1 MRRGGGN
8 LRNGS
13 RRATT
18 ALPRTALLVCATTL
32 ACAAPR
38 AEPAPAP
45 PTPQKTPEGP
55 ASIPKTIELPR
66 KQALELV
73 CTLLDARD
81 RDCDRRITVLDE
93 QRRVASDSR
102 PEWPYVLSAGG
113 APIQLRARHEAA
125 QFVQE
130 SVLALRDTT
139 ATVTLDLER
148 IRDDPVSYLAHRIRE
163 HAWSALTRRIDS
175 DPEALARAAADTKL
189 DTTSASSA
197 LDLCPPA
204 GDACTA
210 PNAQKPVAP
219 PQPARQLYAYYP
231 ESDPRA
237 RAAFE
242 KRDQV
247 GLVKLLPLPKAPDA
261 AWVLSTTRAGRHGLL
276 TLALD
281 QQGRGLPFVVPGGR
295 FNELYGWDS
304 YFIVRG
310 LLEHEGHFDLAR
322 AMVENQA
329 YEIEH
334 YSKILNANRTYYLT
348 RSQPP
353 FFAST
358 LLEVSRRLGSRVDT
372 EWLARMLRAALREYR
387 SIWTA
392 SPRRLELC
400 DGDACLSRYF
410 DEGRGEPPE
419 VEPGHFVW
427 FYQAHAL
434 AHGHCTPP
442 AAERESQE
450 RFVACAEDLARRYR
464 AGTLKDA
471 AIDRFFANDRAM
483 RESGHDTT
491 FRWFDG
497 EDRCSDFATVD
508 LNALIFKYEVD
519 LATLIAERFDGKG
532 ETVSQTELCERAR
545 ARSRLVKKYLWDER
559 RGLFFDYDTKNRRRS
574 SYLAATTLYPLWAST
589 PNVCGATLVDPGM
602 ARALRDAALPEL
614 EAAGGLMASAP
625 SSLAGAA
632 RPRLLE
638 RTPGGSFESRELA
651 RQWEAPN
658 GWAPHQLLAVEG
670 LRAAGFTAD
679 AERLQYRWLYTIAVN
694 SADYHGT
701 VPEKFDVKARSH
713 AVFAEYG
720 NVNTDFAYISDEGF
734 GWMNASFVVGLRQL
748 EPRLRS
754 ALEALT
760 PPERLF

>member
-1 MRRGGGN
+1 MRRGVGN
-8 LRNGS
+8 LWNGS

-18 ALPRTALLVCATTL
+18 ARPRTALLVCATTL

-38 AEPAPAP
+38 AEPVPAL
-45 PTPQKTPEGP
+45 PTPQRAPEAP
-55 ASIPKTIELPR
+55 AGIPKKIELPR

-73 CTLLDARD
+73 CTLLDDRD

-102 PEWPYVLSAGG
+102 PEWPYALSAGG
-113 APIQLRARHEAA
+113 TPIQLRARHEAA

-130 SVLALRDTT
+130 SVLALRDAA

-148 IRDDPVSYLAHRIRE
+148 IRDNPVSYLAHRIRE

-210 PNAQKPVAP
+210 PSAQKPVAP
-219 PQPARQLYAYYP
+219 PRPARQLYAYYP

-281 QQGRGLPFVVPGGR
+281 EQGRGLPFVVPGGR

-372 EWLARMLRAALREYR
+372 QWLARMLRAALREYR

-392 SPRRLELC
+392 PPRRLELC
-400 DGDACLSRYF
+400 DGGACLSRYF

-419 VEPGHFVW
+419 VEPGHFAW

-442 AAERESQE
+442 AAESESQE
-450 RFVACAEDLARRYR
+450 RFVTCADDLARRYR

-483 RESGHDTT
+483 RESGVLRQVSPIFDTKALGYST
-491 FRWFDG
+491 SLVAMRVPEDRLTTGMIAAMPLAESMALPFVGSPPFSRRGISVEWFDYSG
-497 EDRCSDFATVD
+497 YPEYPQ
-508 LNALIFKYEVD
+508 LWGPYE
-519 LATLIAERFDGKG
+519 
-532 ETVSQTELCERAR
+532 
-545 ARSRLVKKYLWDER
+545 
-559 RGLFFDYDTKNRRRS
+559 
-574 SYLAATTLYPLWAST
+574 
-589 PNVCGATLVDPGM
+589 
-602 ARALRDAALPEL
+602 
-614 EAAGGLMASAP
+614 
-625 SSLAGAA
+625 
-632 RPRLLE
+632 
-638 RTPGGSFESRELA
+638 
-651 RQWEAPN
+651 
-658 GWAPHQLLAVEG
+658 
-670 LRAAGFTAD
+670 
-679 AERLQYRWLYTIAVN
+679 
-694 SADYHGT
+694 
-701 VPEKFDVKARSH
+701 H
-713 AVFAEYG
+713 AVSVFDLMFNCGVESTRYMKFAG
-720 NVNTDFAYISDEGF
+720 
-734 GWMNASFVVGLRQL
+734 R
-748 EPRLRS
+748 
-754 ALEALT
+754 
-760 PPERLF
+760 

>member
-1 MRRGGGN
+1 MRRRSGS
-8 LRNGS
+8 LRH
-13 RRATT
+13 RRHRKLT
-18 ALPRTALLVCATTL
+18 AAGKALVCAATL

-38 AEPAPAP
+38 AEPPPAP
-45 PTPQKTPEGP
+45 PSLRKTSDP
-55 ASIPKTIELPR
+55 AARVVKTIELPR

-73 CTLLDARD
+73 CTLLEDRD

-93 QRRVASDSR
+93 RRRAASDAR
-102 PEWPYVLSAGG
+102 PEWPYALSAGG
-113 APIQLRARHEAA
+113 TPIELRARHEAA

-130 SVLALRDTT
+130 SVLALRDTA

-148 IRDDPVSYLAHRIRE
+148 IRDNPVSYLAHHIRE

-175 DPEALARAAADTKL
+175 DPDALARAAADTKL
-189 DTTSASSA
+189 DNTSASAA
-197 LDLCPPA
+197 LELCPRA
-204 GDACTA
+204 RDACTVPA
-210 PNAQKPVAP
+210 AEKPALP
-219 PQPARQLYAYYP
+219 PPARQLYAYYP

-237 RAAFE
+237 RTAFE
-242 KRDQV
+242 KRGQV
-247 GLVKLLPLPKAPDA
+247 GRVQLLPLPKVPDA

-281 QQGRGLPFVVPGGR
+281 EQGHGLPFVVPGGR

-310 LLEHEGHFDLAR
+310 LLEHEDHLDLAR

-358 LLEVSRRLGSRVDT
+358 LLEVSRRLGSRADT
-372 EWLARMLRAALREYR
+372 QWLTRMLRAALREYR

-392 SPRRLELC
+392 APRRLELC
-400 DGDACLSRYF
+400 DGDVCLSRYF
-410 DEGRGEPPE
+410 DEGSGEPPE
-419 VEPGHFVW
+419 VEPGHFAW

-434 AHGHCTPP
+434 GHGHCAPP

-450 RFVACAEDLARRYR
+450 RFVACADDLARRYR

-508 LNALIFKYEVD
+508 LNTLIFKYEVD
-519 LATLIAERFDGKG
+519 LATLLAERFDGKG

-589 PNVCGATLVDPGM
+589 PNVCGATLVEPAM

-614 EAAGGLMASAP
+614 EAPGGLMASAP
-625 SSLAGAA
+625 SSLSGAA
-632 RPRLLE
+632 RPRVLE
-638 RTPGGSFESRELA
+638 RTPGGAFESRELA

-658 GWAPHQLLAVEG
+658 GWAPHQMLAVEG

-748 EPRLRS
+748 DPRLRS

-760 PPERLF
+760 PPERVF

>member
-1 MRRGGGN
+1 M
-8 LRNGS
+8 
-13 RRATT
+13 A
-18 ALPRTALLVCATTL
+18 APPKKALLVCSLAL
-32 ACAAPR
+32 ACATPR

-45 PTPQKTPEGP
+45 APARKTPD
-55 ASIPKTIELPR
+55 ARARALKTIELPR
-66 KQALELV
+66 KQAIELV
-73 CTLLDARD
+73 CTLLADRD

-93 QRRVASDSR
+93 QRRVASER
-102 PEWPYVLSAGG
+102 PEWPYSLSASGT
-113 APIQLRARHEAA
+113 PIELRARHEAA

-130 SVLALRDTT
+130 SVLALRDT
-139 ATVTLDLER
+139 AALVTLDLER
-148 IRDDPVSYLAHRIRE
+148 IRDNPVSYLAHRIRD
-163 HAWSALTRRIDS
+163 HAWSALTRRIDA
-175 DPEALARAAADTKL
+175 DPQALERAAADTKL
-189 DTTSASSA
+189 DTTSASAA
-197 LDLCPPA
+197 LELCPPA
-204 GDACTA
+204 ANVCAAASAAKSAA
-210 PNAQKPVAP
+210 PG
-219 PQPARQLYAYYP
+219 QPARQLYAYYP

-242 KRDQV
+242 KREQV

-281 QQGRGLPFVVPGGR
+281 EQGRGVPFVVPGGR

-310 LLEHEGHFDLAR
+310 LLEHDGHLALAR

-334 YSKILNANRTYYLT
+334 YSKILNANRSYYLT

-358 LLEVSRRLGSRVDT
+358 LLAVSRRLGSQVDT
-372 EWLARMLRAALREYR
+372 AWLTRMLRAALREYR
-387 SIWTA
+387 TIWTA
-392 SPRRLELC
+392 PPRRLELC
-400 DGDACLSRYF
+400 DGDACLARYF
-410 DEGRGEPPE
+410 DEGTGEPPE
-419 VEPGHFVW
+419 VEPGHFGW
-427 FYQAHAL
+427 FYQAHAVL
-434 AHGHCTPP
+434 HGHCKP
-442 AAERESQE
+442 AAASEESQE
-450 RFVACAEDLARRYR
+450 RFVACADDLARRYR

-471 AIDRFFANDRAM
+471 AIDRFFSNDRAM
-483 RESGHDTT
+483 RESGHDTS

-519 LATLIAERFDGKG
+519 LATLLAERFNGKA
-532 ETVSQTELCERAR
+532 ENATQTELCESARKRA
-545 ARSRLVKKYLWDER
+545 RLVKKHLWDER
-559 RGLFFDYDTKNRRRS
+559 RGLFFDYDTKHGRRS

-589 PNVCGATLVDPGM
+589 PNACGATLVDPAM
-602 ARALRDAALPEL
+602 AQALRNAALPEL
-614 EAAGGLMASAP
+614 EAPGGLMASAP
-625 SSLAGAA
+625 SSLAGVT
-632 RPRLLE
+632 RPRVLE
-638 RTPGGSFESRELA
+638 RTQSGAFEARELS

-658 GWAPHQLLAVEG
+658 GWAPHQMLAVEG
-670 LRAAGFTAD
+670 LRAAGFVAD
-679 AERLQYRWLYTIAVN
+679 AARLQYRWLYTIAVN

-701 VPEKFDVKARSH
+701 VPEKFDVQARSH
-713 AVFAEYG
+713 AVFQEYG

-734 GWMNASFVVGLRQL
+734 GWMNASFIVGLRQL